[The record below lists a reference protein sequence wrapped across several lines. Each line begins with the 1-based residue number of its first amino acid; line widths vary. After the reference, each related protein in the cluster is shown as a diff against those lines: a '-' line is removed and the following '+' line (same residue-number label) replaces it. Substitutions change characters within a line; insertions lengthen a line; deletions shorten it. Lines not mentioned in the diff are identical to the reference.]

1 MQPKH
6 LDYPNSQILLIG
18 EGQDDLGKATDQQA
32 GDEKAEKDT
41 PLEEM
46 EKLEEEDER
55 RVEGLKGM
63 SLDIET
69 YFVSGEVLLIAVEQ
83 VMTAS
88 SRIWT

>member
-1 MQPKH
+1 
-6 LDYPNSQILLIG
+6 
-18 EGQDDLGKATDQQA
+18 
-32 GDEKAEKDT
+32 
-41 PLEEM
+41 M

-69 YFVSGEVLLIAVEQ
+69 YFVGGEVLLIAVEQ